1 MPWISAK
8 WRETDLCNP
17 TPYYFNT
24 KRNSLASIYATKT
37 KKKLDIF
44 EKNTHYIMYI
54 GELWKK
60 VCEKIYK
67 VAFAVLR

>member
-1 MPWISAK
+1 MLSVSAK
-8 WRETDLCNP
+8 KRETDLCNL

-24 KRNSLASIYATKT
+24 KYNSLASIYASKT

-60 VCEKIYK
+60 LYGKT
-67 VAFAVLR
+67 